1 MIELLHR
8 ALTDRVLAVFY
19 QVHRELGGGF
29 LEKVY
34 HRALVIALREAGLR
48 VAEHVPV
55 VVWFRGQLIGD
66 FIADIVVEDVLLLE
80 IKAVANIEGKH
91 NAQALNYLRGSDLE
105 LGFVLNF
112 GPSPQFQRLIY
123 TNDRKLRLPSVT
135 SFASGTAD
143 PSASV

>member
-48 VAEHVPV
+48 VAEYVPV

-66 FIADIVVEDVLLLE
+66 FIADIVVEDVLRTCPE
-80 IKAVANIEGKH
+80 SCGK
-91 NAQALNYLRGSDLE
+91 
-105 LGFVLNF
+105 
-112 GPSPQFQRLIY
+112 
-123 TNDRKLRLPSVT
+123 RKM
-135 SFASGTAD
+135 A
-143 PSASV
+143 

>member
-1 MIELLHR
+1 MS
-8 ALTDRVLAVFY
+8 
-19 QVHRELGGGF
+19 
-29 LEKVY
+29 
-34 HRALVIALREAGLR
+34 
-48 VAEHVPV
+48 PSS
-55 VVWFRGQLIGD
+55 LIGWGGEQKEQGLQGD
-66 FIADIVVEDVLLLE
+66 ELARRIIDALSDKQAEDVLLLE

-143 PSASV
+143 PSASA